1 MHINP
6 RFSLALTLIA
16 PAVLSAQLN
25 VSLGSNI
32 GQTLPDLTGAVV
44 YLVNNDNNLPPA
56 QPTIT
61 TLGKASTEMAQQNL
75 QFDPYIRVVQ
85 SGTPV
90 SFPNK
95 DDVAHH
101 VYSFSPNH
109 AFELELYKGREVPEK
124 NFSTPGLVSLGC
136 NIHDWMEGYIYVVN
150 TPWFGQVINN
160 REASSREAKN
170 KGAKQNNQM
179 VQIFD
184 VPKGAYTLHFWHPGM
199 DRKEAV
205 NQTLDIQQGV
215 QTVNLALSY
224 TIKASM
230 QPLPPEE
237 QFDDASDY

>member
-44 YLVNNDNNLPPA
+44 YLISNDNNLPPS
-56 QPTIT
+56 QPTKT
-61 TLGKASTEMAQQNL
+61 TQSKASAEMAQQNL

-109 AFELELYKGREVPEK
+109 AFELELYKGRDVPK
-124 NFSTPGLVSLGC
+124 KHFSTPGLVSLGC
-136 NIHDWMEGYIYVVN
+136 NIHDWMEGYIYIVN
-150 TPWFGQVINN
+150 TPWFSQVVNHSGANN
-160 REASSREAKN
+160 S
-170 KGAKQNNQM
+170 GAKQNSQM
-179 VQIFD
+179 AQIFD
-184 VPKGAYTLHFWHPGM
+184 VPKGVYTLRFWHPGM

-205 NQTLDIQQGV
+205 NQTLDIQQDV

-224 TIKASM
+224 TIKASA

-237 QFDDASDY
+237 QFDDSSDY